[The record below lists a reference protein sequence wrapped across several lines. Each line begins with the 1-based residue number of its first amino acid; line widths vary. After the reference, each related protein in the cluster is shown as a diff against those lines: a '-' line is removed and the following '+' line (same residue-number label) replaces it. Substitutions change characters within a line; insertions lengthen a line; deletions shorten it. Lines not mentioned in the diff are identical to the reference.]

1 MYKLFV
7 AIALS
12 TSLLMVAA
20 SASAQVLVGYQQ
32 RIFEKWGDGSGVG
45 GIDVVPCCD
54 VTPMNPTATVDN
66 RVAGQ
71 NNGPYFA
78 EHKVRTAMVSN
89 FYGFG
94 TPGALNGDG
103 PAWYGFYNSASGG
116 VTLKQGRFTS
126 IGSLMLVF
134 PGGNLRRLTTM
145 LQRTYFDHAFAPG
158 NGIGTFMYTAL
169 GNTATNTPTFRNATT
184 FTPYSSQAGKIAYAP
199 GPNQFGGTRNV
210 FHTQFSAGVDNGS
223 VPGLANRFR
232 FPVKLGPG
240 VPFTPQSV
248 VRRTTGS
255 ATFAVVTI
263 PSTMATS
270 GVEQFVGLGTGWFT
284 VGPYTTGMVN
294 VTAATIGT
302 PTEDFTFRTDTGF
315 SSLMQTTMGGVTG
328 VLQLV
333 SGHLL
338 QSRGGQNT
346 NLGGTN
352 MTRITFTPEPA
363 SATML
368 GVGALGLIGLIA
380 HDRRKSRV

>member
-1 MYKLFV
+1 MKSMYKLFV

-45 GIDVVPCCD
+45 CIDVVPCCD

-263 PSTMATS
+263 PSTMATEMTAS
-270 GVEQFVGLGTGWFT
+270 RYSVDQSSAAASFVSSQRAMT
-284 VGPYTTGMVN
+284 VSSPRISQPFSARACRIGGRWVAAQARSTSSVSAAPQMPVRRILAL
-294 VTAATIGT
+294 VTMATAMAG
-302 PTEDFTFRTDTGF
+302 
-315 SSLMQTTMGGVTG
+315 
-328 VLQLV
+328 
-333 SGHLL
+333 
-338 QSRGGQNT
+338 
-346 NLGGTN
+346 
-352 MTRITFTPEPA
+352 
-363 SATML
+363 SADLST
-368 GVGALGLIGLIA
+368 
-380 HDRRKSRV
+380 